1 MRTYPFW
8 GISWDVGPRAARFLA
23 YLRQYTRIAD
33 PVSLKQDFTRLQ
45 SLSHEEQ
52 QKQLRDLA
60 VRGEIIAAI
69 YIARKL
75 YGFSMVQAKT
85 MVDGLTDWQHTS
97 KPGDVKLGK

>member
-1 MRTYPFW
+1 MR
-8 GISWDVGPRAARFLA
+8 G
-23 YLRQYTRIAD
+23 
-33 PVSLKQDFTRLQ
+33 PVSLEQEFTRLQ

-75 YGFSMVQAKT
+75 YGFRMLQAKT
-85 MVDGLTDWQHTS
+85 MVDGLTNGQQPTWLWVPRRERGASVLARGDFTS
-97 KPGDVKLGK
+97 VRQQPPSHSN

>member
-1 MRTYPFW
+1 
-8 GISWDVGPRAARFLA
+8 VVPRAARFLA

-75 YGFSMVQAKT
+75 YGFSMLQAKT
-85 MVDGLTDWQHTS
+85 MVDGLTDGQQPT
-97 KPGDVKLGK
+97 